1 QWRLLVPH
9 KALEVCRRLWLH
21 FLRLMPMLQPAV
33 MYWQMRL
40 AVVTAV
46 TQTEGQ
52 VAAECLEPGFRFN
65 VIVTKDMAFS
75 KPYQAF
81 DY

>member
-1 QWRLLVPH
+1 
-9 KALEVCRRLWLH
+9 
-21 FLRLMPMLQPAV
+21 MLQPAV

-52 VAAECLEPGFRFN
+52 VAAECLEPGLRFN

-75 KPYQAF
+75 KPY
-81 DY
+81 